1 MTTETDLGQRFV
13 SEAVPLSR
21 DLYRTARRLTRSHP
35 DAEDLVQVT
44 MLKAY
49 AAFGSFRQDS
59 NLRAWLTRIMYNAWM
74 GNYRAAQRR
83 PAEVLFAELA
93 ESSAGL
99 SPAQFTQL
107 SCSAE
112 SEALLAIPDQR
123 IVWALGQLPSATL
136 EVLCYADLYGYRY
149 REIADIMQTPFGTVM
164 SRLHRGRRRL
174 RDLLA
179 PLAQEHGYDNDPV
192 VSARRVPVLQRAVP
206 TAT

>member
-1 MTTETDLGQRFV
+1 MTTKTDLRHRFV
-13 SEAVPLSR
+13 SEAVPLSP

-59 NLRAWLTRIMYNAWM
+59 NLRAWLTRIMYNTWI

-93 ESSAGL
+93 ESPAGV
-99 SPAQFTQL
+99 SSAQFTQL
-107 SCSAE
+107 PCSAE
-112 SEALLAIPDQR
+112 TEALLAIPDQR
-123 IVWALGQLPSATL
+123 IAWALGQLPSATC
-136 EVLCYADLYGYRY
+136 EVLCYADLGGYRY
-149 REIADIMQTPFGTVM
+149 REIADIMQIPFGTVM

-174 RDLLA
+174 RGLLA
-179 PLAQEHGYDNDPV
+179 PLAQERGYNKE
-192 VSARRVPVLQRAVP
+192 SVPQGAHS
-206 TAT
+206 